1 MATKL
6 TLAEKVEIIRLVRDN
21 VRSTRILGLNEDEV
35 IEAISAGGAFLNKSG
50 EMQQIINTSMINYKA
65 FFRWLYSAIVHLID
79 EQISPEVPKMT
90 QQDVAHITEFLL
102 NFDDI
107 GTINIPDGIRKPKFI
122 MEKLGQYLMDAPLT
136 IPFEIHAN
144 EWNTFLHQNECFKN
158 NASIMK
164 HFNDTSLIQQFNM
177 LKKSVSNI
185 FDKLQYSLVDEFR
198 AIHVVDIMNFP
209 HSTLKI
215 TSISS
220 GPYTVLLG
228 LLLSSPSSSYFYFL
242 ETNNEHFVSIKAG
255 TVYVSHQESESQAK
269 NYEILDLQFYT
280 NNILSLLLQENN
292 STKTAVMYQC
302 PTLVLREKIEN
313 IDIKVPISEQNLV
326 KINANSGG
334 NCALKTLDGMVASTF
349 AVSGFR
355 NVSVVLADSRRKV
368 RIYEMEA
375 EEDEEE
381 DAEMTNS
388 TVRESD
394 VSMPENS
401 DCD

>member
-1 MATKL
+1 
-6 TLAEKVEIIRLVRDN
+6 
-21 VRSTRILGLNEDEV
+21 
-35 IEAISAGGAFLNKSG
+35 
-50 EMQQIINTSMINYKA
+50 MQQIINTSMINYKA

-79 EQISPEVPKMT
+79 EQVSPEVPKMT

-107 GTINIPDGIRKPKFI
+107 GTINSPDGRKKPKFI

-136 IPFEIHAN
+136 IPFEIDAN
-144 EWNTFLHQNECFKN
+144 EWNTFLNQNECFKN
-158 NASIMK
+158 NPSIMK
-164 HFNDTSLIQQFNM
+164 HYRDTSLIQQFNM

-185 FDKLQYSLVDEFR
+185 FDKLQYSLVDKFE
-198 AIHVVDIMNFP
+198 AIKVVDVMNFS
-209 HSTLKI
+209 HSILKI
-215 TSISS
+215 TNITS

-228 LLLSSPSSSYFYFL
+228 LLLSCPPSPHFYFI
-242 ETNNEHFVSIKAG
+242 EINNEHSVHVKAG
-255 TVYVSHQESESQAK
+255 TVYASHQDLESQPK

-280 NNILSLLLQENN
+280 SNILSLLLQENN
-292 STKTAVMYQC
+292 PTKTAVMYQC
-302 PTLVLREKIEN
+302 PSIILRERLEN
-313 IDIKVPISEQNLV
+313 VDIKVSIFDQVLV
-326 KINANSGG
+326 KINATFGG
-334 NCALKTLDGMVASTF
+334 NSVLKILDGMIASSF